1 MKKRI
6 SLLLAL
12 LIAMSCV
19 SIPALAGDEITLNFL
34 IMPDLEI
41 LQPTFDLYEEQNPGV
56 KINVEVLP
64 FDKMFEAIEVRLGNG
79 EDSIDA
85 LLVDCTVV
93 ANYALKGYLAE
104 LEDKIAPE
112 SPGNLTEAALDS
124 VTYNDHIYAL
134 PLYSSCVQLY
144 YNKDLFDAKQVP
156 YPAADPQSRM
166 TWEQV
171 VELAKQLTYTDDGG
185 KQIYGLIFEQV
196 NRPYQLLPLA
206 QSLGA
211 TQFVSEDGLTT
222 TGYTNSPEMVKAGQ
236 FYADTFNTWKI
247 SPKVGADESTNLF
260 TSGQVAMFV
269 GGSWQIPAM
278 LSANL
283 NFGYAAHPYF
293 EGGVPVTPTG
303 SWCAGVSA
311 YSKNQEEAAKFV
323 EFLTCNNDTAIQNFK
338 IIKNLPSNIAALESI
353 DADPAYETF
362 PDDVARLSAYESLNT
377 AMSRPKMAGYT
388 EWQDIVQKAFS
399 DMMNGADPQGALDA
413 AVAEIDQQ
421 LQKYAE

>member
-6 SLLLAL
+6 ALVLVLMLAL
-12 LIAMSCV
+12 SCFTA
-19 SIPALAGDEITLNFL
+19 SALAEDVTLNFL

-41 LQPTFDLYEEQNPGV
+41 LQPTFDRYEELNPGV

-64 FDKMFEAIEVRLGNG
+64 FDSMFEAIEVRLGNG
-79 EDSIDA
+79 ESSIDA
-85 LLVDCTVV
+85 FLVDVTVV
-93 ANYALKGYLAE
+93 ANYALKGYLTS
-104 LEDKIAPE
+104 LEDKIAPA
-112 SPGNLTEAALDS
+112 SPKNLTAAALDS
-124 VTYNDHIYAL
+124 VTYDGHIYAL

-144 YNKDLFDAKQVP
+144 YNKDIFDQKGVA
-156 YPAADPQSRM
+156 YPASGVDGRM

-171 VELAKQLTYTDDGG
+171 VELGKQLTYADETG
-185 KQIYGLIFEQV
+185 KQIYGLVFEQV

-211 TQFVSEDGLTT
+211 TQFVSEDGLVTA
-222 TGYTNSPEMVKAGQ
+222 GYTNCPEMVKAGQ
-236 FYADTFNTWKI
+236 FYSDTFNTWKI

-278 LSANL
+278 KSANL
-283 NFGYAAHPYF
+283 NFGYAPHPYF
-293 EGGVPVTPTG
+293 EGGVAVTPTG

-311 YSKNQEEAAKFV
+311 YSKQQAAAAKFV
-323 EFLTCNNDTAIQNFK
+323 EYLTCDNETAIQNFQL
-338 IIKNLPSNIAALESI
+338 IKNLPSNIAALESI
-353 DADPAYETF
+353 DTDPAYESF

-377 AMSRPKMAGYT
+377 AMARPKMAGYT
-388 EWQDIVQKAFS
+388 EWQSIVEEAFS
-399 DMMNGADPQGALDA
+399 DMMNGADPQTALDA
-413 AVAEIDQQ
+413 AVAEIDRQ

>member
-1 MKKRI
+1 MKKWL
-6 SLLLAL
+6 SLSLAL
-12 LIAMSCV
+12 LLIVGCFI
-19 SIPALAGDEITLNFL
+19 IPAHAEDVTLNFL

-41 LQPTFDLYEEQNPGV
+41 LQPTFDLYEQQNPGV

-85 LLVDCTVV
+85 FLVDCTVV
-93 ANYALKGYLAE
+93 ANYALKGYLAP
-104 LEDKIAPE
+104 LEDQLSPQAPK
-112 SPGNLTEAALDS
+112 NLTDAALDS
-124 VTYNDHIYAL
+124 VTYDDHIYAL

-144 YNKDLFDAKQVP
+144 YNKDLFDAKGIA
-156 YPAADPQSRM
+156 YPGSATDERM

-171 VELAKQLTYTDDGG
+171 VDLAQQLTYTDDSG

-211 TQFVSEDGLTT
+211 KQFVSDDGLIT

-236 FYADTFNTWKI
+236 FYSDTFNTWKI

-278 LSANL
+278 KSASL
-283 NFGYAAHPYF
+283 NFGYAPHPYF
-293 EGGVPVTPTG
+293 EGGTPVTPTG

-311 YSKNQEEAAKFV
+311 YSKNQAEAAKFV
-323 EFLTCNNDTAIQNFK
+323 EFLTCDNDTAIQNFQ

-353 DADPAYETF
+353 DTDPAYENF

-377 AMSRPKMAGYT
+377 AMARPKMAGYT
-388 EWQDIVQKAFS
+388 EWQSIVEKAFS
-399 DMMNGADPQGALDA
+399 DMMNGADPQTALDA
-413 AVAEIDQQ
+413 AVAEIDQH

>member
-1 MKKRI
+1 MKKWL
-6 SLLLAL
+6 SLSLAL
-12 LIAMSCV
+12 LITMGCF
-19 SIPALAGDEITLNFL
+19 ILPAQAEDVTLNFL

-41 LQPTFDLYEEQNPGV
+41 LQPTFDLYEQQNPGV

-64 FDKMFEAIEVRLGNG
+64 FDKMFEAIEVRLGSG

-93 ANYALKGYLAE
+93 ANYALKGYLAP
-104 LEDKIAPE
+104 LENNLAPE
-112 SPGNLTEAALDS
+112 SPKNLTDAALDS
-124 VTYNDHIYAL
+124 VTVGDHIYAL

-144 YNKDLFDAKQVP
+144 YNKDLFDAKGIA
-156 YPAADPQSRM
+156 YPGSGVDQRM

-171 VELAKQLTYTDDGG
+171 VEVAQQLTYTDDSG

-211 TQFVSEDGLTT
+211 KQFVSDDGLTT
-222 TGYTNSPEMVKAGQ
+222 TGYTNSPEMVEAGQ
-236 FYADTFNTWKI
+236 FYSDTFNTWKI

-260 TSGQVAMFV
+260 VSGQVAMFV

-278 LSANL
+278 KSAEL
-283 NFGYAAHPYF
+283 NFGYAPHPYF
-293 EGGVPVTPTG
+293 EGGVAVTPTG

-311 YSKNQEEAAKFV
+311 YSKNQAEAAKFV
-323 EFLTCNNDTAIQNFK
+323 EFLTCNNGTAIQNFQL
-338 IIKNLPSNIAALESI
+338 IKNLPSNIAALESI
-353 DADPAYETF
+353 DTDPSYESF

-377 AMSRPKMAGYT
+377 AMARPKMAGYT
-388 EWQDIVQKAFS
+388 EWQSIVEKAFS
-399 DMMNGADPQGALDA
+399 DMMNGADPQTALDA